1 MRRYIL
7 LIACSLILQS
17 PVQAFT
23 LSNFSKPESMIVDPE
38 TGFYYVSNI
47 NGSPFEKDG
56 NGFISKISANGN
68 ISILKFIG
76 DRPEERLLNA
86 PKGLAIVGS
95 TLYVTDLDTVKGFD
109 KETGKPTLLIDFKNR
124 GAKYLNDL
132 AVDDYGDLFVSDMM
146 TNHIF
151 KISLKNDHAIE
162 VFKAGKVLGGPNG
175 LIFNPKSRNL
185 IVVTWQTGRIMEI
198 ETKSKKVHVLKR
210 GLKTLDGVDYD
221 YDGNLYV
228 SSFDE
233 GKIYRIAR
241 YGRGVLS
248 IFQNALMSPADISCD
263 KRRRELLVPSF
274 KGNTVLTLPLQRSS
288 E

>member
-1 MRRYIL
+1 M
-7 LIACSLILQS
+7 ACLTIGSA
-17 PVQAFT
+17 QAFT
-23 LSNFSKPESMIVDPE
+23 LSNFSTPESMIVDAD

-76 DRPEERLLNA
+76 DHTEDRILNA
-86 PKGLAIVGS
+86 PKGLAIVGN
-95 TLYVTDLDTVKGFD
+95 TLYVTDIDTIKGFD
-109 KETGKPTLLIDFKNR
+109 KETGKPTLLIDLKSR

-146 TNHIF
+146 TNQIF
-151 KISLKNDHAIE
+151 KINLKKGRSIE
-162 VFKAGKVLGGPNG
+162 LFKAGKVLGGPNG

-185 IVVTWQTGRIMEI
+185 IVVTWQTGRILEI
-198 ETKSKKVHVLKR
+198 ETKNRKVHVLKR

-221 YDGNLYV
+221 YEGNLYV

-233 GKIYRIAR
+233 GTIYRIAR

-248 IFQNALMSPADISCD
+248 IFQNALTSPADISCD

-274 KGNTVLTLPLQRSS
+274 KGNTVLTLPLRRSS